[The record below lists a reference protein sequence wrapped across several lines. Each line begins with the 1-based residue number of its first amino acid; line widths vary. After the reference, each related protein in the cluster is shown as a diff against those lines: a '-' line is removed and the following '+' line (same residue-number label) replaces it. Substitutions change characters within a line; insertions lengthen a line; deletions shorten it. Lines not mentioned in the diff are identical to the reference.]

1 MRGSGCAIAAAA
13 ESNARS
19 GSYATLMRS
28 SAAVA
33 VSSLVAA
40 TAATGSPT
48 NRTLSRQSACS
59 SWDTGRMPN
68 GIGRSCP
75 VRTACTPSS
84 RRAAVVSME
93 TMLACGC
100 VLRSS
105 LQYSMRGNHR
115 SSANR
120 VAPVTFATA
129 STLRSALPMTVR
141 LLSAIQQFPGGLRDF
156 PPHPGGG
163 QLHRLVD
170 LDVAGAAAE
179 VAGQRVLD
187 LVPRGVGVGGQQ
199 GFGRQQ
205 KRGGTVAALCGA
217 EIGEG
222 LLQRM
227 QLPVL
232 CHPLDGAH
240 RVSVTRDAE
249 GEAGEDRR
257 SIQQHGTGAALA

>member
-1 MRGSGCAIAAAA
+1 MRGSACAIAAAV

-19 GSYATLMRS
+19 RSYATLMRS

-33 VSSLVAA
+33 VSSLGAA
-40 TAATGSPT
+40 TAATGSPV

-59 SWDTGRMPN
+59 SWDTGRMPS

-84 RRAAVVSME
+84 RRAAVVSIA

-141 LLSAIQQFPGGLRDF
+141 LLSAIQRFPRGLRDF
-156 PPHPGGG
+156 PPHPGGR
-163 QLHRLVD
+163 QLPGRVD
-170 LDVAGAAAE
+170 LDVSGAATQ

-187 LVPRGVGVGGQQ
+187 LVLRGVGVGGQH
-199 GFGRQQ
+199 GFGWQH
-205 KRGGTVAALCGA
+205 KRGGKVAALRGTETFECMYT
-217 EIGEG
+217 
-222 LLQRM
+222 LLQ
-227 QLPVL
+227 
-232 CHPLDGAH
+232 
-240 RVSVTRDAE
+240 
-249 GEAGEDRR
+249 
-257 SIQQHGTGAALA
+257 